1 MRKRFNPLE
10 EKIFN
15 AIEAI
20 INKQLDHG
28 FFINMLEKLVT
39 NKPRDSHNIAI
50 LITDQVLSIVINEKY
65 GYIPTETF
73 SSVTNYLDKLFID
86 KLSSGM
92 HHELVNLFKELDRHV
107 TLHPTEFQ
115 LNSLN
120 AYINFINQHTDPT
133 QINALIRSSAKL
145 LRKNNLCI
153 LTKKWFLMRALARAI
168 MNEHV
173 LYNNNKAQQELT
185 DEFHA
190 YDNLVFYFQHRD
202 KILDEQLKAE
212 QSFKEHYSILNKFL
226 KFTTNALK
234 KFSYMLSIHAACTL
248 SIFMVRIVS
257 TAKFNDFL
265 ERNSLSQSCLTPNL
279 QNYSVS
285 HTITSC
291 ADFDFDAYPQ
301 EIGTLSTITP
311 RIIALICFFFS
322 MPKILFFKFKNNFI
336 ISKIRTAPFHKPII
350 TPYSV
355 AVGTRWVSNIALQCI
370 DTFSSQGFIKWY
382 VLRSYTPSEII
393 ENSQKI
399 KIVHI
404 MALQSGS
411 KHYNTQFILH
421 RKYIISAFICSIIF
435 EYVSA
440 LTFPSSSIIKIPTKS
455 MRLFATILPYIYN
468 INSYGA
474 PYHPSVSKY
483 IAFDMIR
490 CMSST
495 IALSLLEVI
504 DNVKYSNL
512 MLACHVLA
520 TLYSDIKCGTI
531 MEELSN
537 NQVTITC
544 LQHLRNSRELVN
556 YYSTSL
562 KYENETEEQHGNSA
576 INCINIPDSAQILP
590 HNTEEE
596 QYNNPVI
603 NFINTPICD
612 SAQIF
617 PCKYREQHNNN
628 NSVISS
634 INTPI
639 HDLTQKSS
647 HNTEEEQYISHYI
660 AQTSPYNQDTNIT
673 DDDCAL
679 IFDDMHYA
687 NALAPQNMR
696 YDHSSQKRTGG
707 SCIYNPLDIPPSHH
721 ITQINLQSYR
731 AHSNNYKI

>member
-265 ERNSLSQSCLTPNL
+265 ERNSLSQSCLTHI
-279 QNYSVS
+279 SFT
-285 HTITSC
+285 TISC
-291 ADFDFDAYPQ
+291 ADFDLEAYPQ
-301 EIGTLSTITP
+301 HGTDTSLTIIP
-311 RIIALICFFFS
+311 RIIASIYFFFS
-322 MPKILFFKFKNNFI
+322 IPKILFFL
-336 ISKIRTAPFHKPII
+336 SKIRIAPFYKPII

-355 AVGTRWVSNIALQCI
+355 AVGIRLVSNIALQCI
-370 DTFSSQGFIKWY
+370 DTFPSQGFIKWY

-440 LTFPSSSIIKIPTKS
+440 SIFPSLNILTKYI
-455 MRLFATILPYIYN
+455 RLLATILPYIHN

-531 MEELSN
+531 MEELFN
-537 NQVTITC
+537 NQVTVTC

-562 KYENETEEQHGNSA
+562 KYENETEEQHGNSVINYINIPNSTQCSTIMEELSNNQVIVTCLQHLKHSREPVNYYSTSLKYENETEKQHTNSV
-576 INCINIPDSAQILP
+576 INCINISDSAQILP

-596 QYNNPVI
+596 QYNIP
-603 NFINTPICD
+603 TLC
-612 SAQIF
+612 S
-617 PCKYREQHNNN
+617 
-628 NSVISS
+628 
-634 INTPI
+634 
-639 HDLTQKSS
+639 
-647 HNTEEEQYISHYI
+647 
-660 AQTSPYNQDTNIT
+660 TNIT
-673 DDDCAL
+673 
-679 IFDDMHYA
+679 I
-687 NALAPQNMR
+687 QSR
-696 YDHSSQKRTGG
+696 YQYHR
-707 SCIYNPLDIPPSHH
+707 
-721 ITQINLQSYR
+721 
-731 AHSNNYKI
+731 